1 MRTELL
7 GLELD
12 KALNLLKEEGLCPQV
27 QLTRSPRRKVDEGG
41 TLRVV
46 SVKEDVLTAAR
57 FFDPIPA
64 VGREGA

>member
-12 KALNLLKEEGLCPQV
+12 QALALLRAEGKNPAV
-27 QLTRSPRRKVDEGG
+27 RETRSPRRREQEGG

-46 SVKEDVLTAAR
+46 SVKEDEVLVSR
-57 FFDPIPA
+57 FFDPISNSQS
-64 VGREGA
+64 